1 MGNAHR
7 PRRRGPRPGHRWCRV
22 PRQHVVAA
30 ASPRPRP
37 PTGRRRPASA
47 GPAHG
52 DIARISPIA
61 LPCSTQV
68 SEHQATG
75 LPIATPHGAT
85 ICTSWDPRE
94 KSGNAVLGVVRGGR
108 AGHRVRVI
116 ASTESC
122 LDQQPPAAAQVL
134 AGRGAGR
141 EDRPGGVVGGA
152 VEAVGVRRATG
163 APYGRGG
170 AL

>member
-22 PRQHVVAA
+22 PRQRVVAA

-68 SEHQATG
+68 SSYQATG

-85 ICTSWDPRE
+85 ICTSWDPPE
-94 KSGNAVLGVVRGGR
+94 KSANPVLGVVRGGR